1 MTSLNEQPVPVKKSW
16 VLVAI
21 ILSIGLLLPG
31 ILLPLMTIKAEI
43 NQQSLIA
50 HSKHVIKQQNLPPML
65 QQIAHGFLDSV
76 EMEEDITLLNK
87 TQSILK
93 TSQSL
98 WEQDYPVVAILI
110 ITFSTIIPV
119 SKILLLISL
128 LFFPCR
134 KVVQLNGFL
143 SKWSMADVF
152 AIGVLIAFLMAAS
165 AENAHA
171 LIVFETTLHAGFYWF
186 VAYCLTSVILG
197 QALSKSIK
205 QPAI

>member
-1 MTSLNEQPVPVKKSW
+1 MKQTNEQTAPINKPL
-16 VLVAI
+16 VLIAI

-43 NQQSLIA
+43 NQESLVA
-50 HSKHVIKQQNLPPML
+50 HSKHVIKQQQLPPML
-65 QQIAHGFLDSV
+65 QQLANGFLDSV
-76 EMEEDITLLNK
+76 QMDEDITLLNK

-98 WEQDYPVVAILI
+98 WQQDYPVVALLI
-110 ITFSTIIPV
+110 IIFSTIIPV
-119 SKILLLISL
+119 IKILLLIAL
-128 LFFPCR
+128 LIFPCQ
-134 KVVQLNGFL
+134 KIVKLNGFL

-152 AIGVLIAFLMAAS
+152 AIGVLISFLMAAA

-171 LIVFETTLHAGFYWF
+171 LIVFEAILHAGFYWF

-197 QALSKSIK
+197 QILLKSLK
-205 QPAI
+205 QPAT